1 MSDSF
6 LGYLLAAC
14 ALLLF
19 STSTLV
25 TKGASSRLD
34 IGLGFLI
41 ATFVNVVFSALALVI
56 QTKYNLEPC
65 PLCITQRMFFMGL
78 GVLFLIGAFVKPA
91 SILQKIFTLL
101 QVVTALGGAGWAI
114 RHWWLQAHKGEI
126 SADCGVGFDYMFD
139 NFPIKKMFTLIFKGT
154 GDCAAI
160 DWTFLGLTLP
170 QLALITFVSFGIYA
184 LWIGFKKA

>member
-1 MSDSF
+1 MKESNMLKKLFSGKN
-6 LGYLLAAC
+6 GYLMGFAAC
-14 ALLLF
+14 F
-19 STSTLV
+19 
-25 TKGASSRLD
+25 
-34 IGLGFLI
+34 
-41 ATFVNVVFSALALVI
+41 ATVILALVI

-91 SILQKIFTLL
+91 TILAKILTTL

-114 RHWWLQAHKGEI
+114 RHWYLQAHKGEI
-126 SADCGVGFDYMFD
+126 IADCGVGFDYMFD
-139 NFPIKKMFTLIFKGT
+139 NFPLEKMFKLIFKGT

-170 QLALITFVSFGIYA
+170 QLALISFVGFGVYA
-184 LWIGFKKA
+184 LWLGLKRA